1 MNRSAGES
9 LDAARMFTSLSL
21 LSLLTQPLSQTFQRI
36 PTFLAAIGCFQRI
49 QAFLETETKSD
60 HRLMINP
67 PTDMELFQE
76 PEVDGDNIELQ
87 SLRPAAV
94 GPDAIYVRNGTFGWS
109 SSDEPVLSDISFS
122 IKASGLTMI
131 IGPVACGKSTLLKAL
146 LGETPS
152 SQGFVYV
159 STTEVAFCDQTPWLV
174 NGSIQKNILGFSN
187 FDGPWYNAVVHAC
200 GLEEDLATFPIGDQS
215 LVGSKGITLS
225 GGQKQRLVG
234 FSLPPAK
241 YVRVLLIK

>member
-1 MNRSAGES
+1 
-9 LDAARMFTSLSL
+9 MFTSLSL
-21 LSLLTQPLSQTFQRI
+21 LSLLTQPLSQSFQNI
-36 PTFLAAIGCFQRI
+36 PRFLAAIGCFQRI
-49 QAFLETETKSD
+49 QTFLQSETKSD

-67 PTDMELFQE
+67 PTDMALFQKME
-76 PEVDGDNIELQ
+76 AGGDNIELQ

-94 GPDAIYVRNGTFGWS
+94 GADPIVVRNGTFGWS
-109 SSDEPVLSDISFS
+109 FSDEPVLKDINFS
-122 IKASGLTMI
+122 TKASGLTMV

-152 SQGFVYV
+152 SQGFIYV

-174 NGSIQKNILGFSN
+174 NGSIQKNILSFLN
-187 FDGPWYNAVVHAC
+187 FDGPWYNAVLHAC
-200 GLEEDLATFPIGDQS
+200 GLEEDLATFPMGDQS

-234 FSLPPAK
+234 FSLSPEKFAI
-241 YVRVLLIK
+241 VLLIK